1 MIYPPNVRPLF
12 YAVKKQAMS
21 NLDFQA
27 AFGHEPIAARAAHGR
42 VNLIGEHTDYC
53 GGYVMPTLISQRLTV
68 QISLRDDDIIHG
80 ISSEFGEERAPL
92 DQIATN
98 SWLLFIKGAI
108 ALLNEKGAG
117 LSGLNILTTS
127 SIPAGAGVSSS
138 AAFEIAL
145 LRALSDITKI
155 DLKPKEMALMGQR
168 IEHEFIG
175 TKCGIMDQMAVAMA
189 ELGQALFLDC
199 QSLDTKIVALP
210 EGVCLAV
217 IHSGSS
223 RKLSSSLYNERLSE
237 TIKAAQE
244 MGRASLRE
252 AQFDDLE
259 KLSDETLIKRS
270 RHVLSE
276 NERVH
281 RAKTA
286 LLAGDILS
294 LGLAMVE
301 SHISLRD
308 DYEVSSD
315 ELDALV
321 GAMISQGAY
330 GARLTGAGFG
340 GCIVALLDEDSA
352 DEIIAAVLAECEGA
366 WLVDCL

>member
-1 MIYPPNVRPLF
+1 
-12 YAVKKQAMS
+12 MS
-21 NLDFQA
+21 DLDFQT
-27 AFGHEPIAARAAHGR
+27 AFGHQPIVACAAHGR

-53 GGYVMPTLISQRLTV
+53 GGYVMPTLISQRLIV

-80 ISSEFGEERAPL
+80 ISSEFGEESTPL
-92 DQIATN
+92 DKIGDN
-98 SWLLFIKGAI
+98 SWLLFVKGAI
-108 ALLNEKGAG
+108 ALLNEKGASF
-117 LSGLNILTTS
+117 SGLNILTTS

-145 LRALSDITKI
+145 LRALSDSAKI
-155 DLKPKEMALMGQR
+155 ALSAKEMALMGQR

-199 QSLDTKIVALP
+199 QSLDTEIVALP
-210 EGVCLAV
+210 DGVSLAV

-223 RKLSSSLYNERLSE
+223 RKLSASLYNERLSE
-237 TIKAAQE
+237 TIQAAQE

-252 AQFDDLE
+252 AHFDDLE

-276 NERVH
+276 NERVQ
-281 RAKTA
+281 RAKEA
-286 LLAGDILS
+286 LRAGDIVS
-294 LGLAMVE
+294 LGIAMVE

-308 DYEVSSD
+308 DYEVSSG

-321 GAMISQGAY
+321 GAMITQGAY

-352 DEIIAAVLAECEGA
+352 DDIIEAVLAECDGA